1 MKNLRYII
9 QEAEQSKLQ
18 KEYEEYF
25 TKLLD
30 KYGVKSPADLSE
42 EEKKK
47 FFDEVQKGWTK
58 GTGAKA
64 TNESKD
70 EEEEDEKV
78 EDIDPKVKKDGDTA
92 KDAHKEM
99 EEEEEEEVTESRLY
113 KKLEEKISAA
123 GIKRAMGLVPTK
135 AVAAM
140 KEATWDIFDVLRE
153 DGFDDEDIKDFI
165 SYYIDMNIDESTVNE
180 ANDLEDQFKDQMGDI
195 ADAAEGK
202 SPKELSK
209 LQKEYADY
217 FKKILDK
224 YNVGSP
230 AELSEDEKKKF
241 FDEVKKGWTKG
252 KGEK

>member
-140 KEATWDIFDVLRE
+140 KEATWDIFDALRE

-165 SYYIDMNIDESTVNE
+165 SYYIDMNIDESIVNE
-180 ANDLEDQFKDQMGDI
+180 AND
-195 ADAAEGK
+195 
-202 SPKELSK
+202 SK
-209 LQKEYADY
+209 LQKEYESY
-217 FKKILDK
+217 FKGKLK
-224 YNVGSP
+224 EYGVGSP
-230 AELSEDEKKKF
+230 DELSEEEKKKF
-241 FDEVKKGWTKG
+241 FDDVNKGWDNG

>member
-78 EDIDPKVKKDGDTA
+78 EDVDPKVKKDGDTA

-99 EEEEEEEVTESRLY
+99 EEEEEEEVNESIINEEE
-113 KKLEEKISAA
+113 KKLLSVNPQIGKAKYSFDYYDGTATHKDGSPFI
-123 GIKRAMGLVPTK
+123 GIVTAKNK
-135 AVAAM
+135 
-140 KEATWDIFDVLRE
+140 
-153 DGFDDEDIKDFI
+153 KDFQKHI
-165 SYYIDMNIDESTVNE
+165 VDFIEKGYEVVNNVYSAIKESEEVNE
-180 ANDLEDQFKDQMGDI
+180 EDS
-195 ADAAEGK
+195 E
-202 SPKELSK
+202 
-209 LQKEYADY
+209 LQKEYESY
-217 FKKILDK
+217 FKGKLK
-224 YNVGSP
+224 EYGVGSP
-230 AELSEDEKKKF
+230 DELSEEEKKKF
-241 FDEVKKGWTKG
+241 FDDVNKGWDNG